1 MSQVVQE
8 ANSDFCLPYIG
19 YKSAML
25 VVNEVLRKITTI
37 KLVSE
42 RKKISRAYNSLNDFV
57 NVAEDTNFI
66 LRTMSVFFQKEP
78 QSTTQLKPTQTKV

>member
-1 MSQVVQE
+1 
-8 ANSDFCLPYIG
+8 
-19 YKSAML
+19 ML

-57 NVAEDTNFI
+57 NAAKDTNFI
-66 LRTMSVFFQKEP
+66 LRTMSVFFFQKEP
-78 QSTTQLKPTQTKV
+78 HSATQLKPTQTKV